1 MFDPAIATRFAF
13 IDVETTGSSP
23 ARERITEIGL
33 VRVDLD
39 GDAVR
44 VDEWCTLI
52 NPGIPIPSEI
62 QWLTGITTEMV
73 RSAPSFADVAQPLF
87 DLLEGAVFVAHNARF
102 DYGFIRA
109 AFCRAG
115 LAYAARTLCT
125 VRLSRYLYPDRA
137 PHTLDAL
144 IERFEIFGEQR
155 HRALGDARVLWR
167 WAEKLRNRH
176 QPSELND
183 AVRTLLRRPAL
194 PPNLPP
200 DAIDA
205 LPHAPGVYIFYGLN
219 EHPIYIGKSID
230 LRSRVASHFNAE
242 HRASRELR
250 LSQEVHRIEHEET
263 AGELGALL
271 RESELIKTRLPA
283 HNVALRRRLNQ
294 VLLSFGTDGRSATIR
309 SAAFD
314 LALLGR
320 CYGPFSSRA
329 SVRRMLVELASE
341 HHLCLKAMGLEGR
354 RKAAAD
360 DSPCFN
366 HQLRRCRG
374 ACVGT
379 EPREEHW
386 ARLAEL
392 ISQWL
397 LPAWPYAHAVALVED
412 NTDRFQQQ
420 WHVFDQWCWL
430 GSVKSLDAAADLA
443 RCAPRVFEADA
454 ARLSVQAMSVHA
466 RWNLTQVELPRA
478 NSTFNDALA
487 PAADPADEHAM
498 SEC

>member
-23 ARERITEIGL
+23 TRERITEIGL

-44 VDEWCTLI
+44 VDEWCTLV
-52 NPGIPIPSEI
+52 NPGIPIPPEI
-62 QWLTGITTEMV
+62 QWLTGITSEMV
-73 RSAPSFADVAQPLF
+73 RSAPSFTDIAQTLF

-115 LAYAARTLCT
+115 FAYTARTLCT

-144 IERFEIFGEQR
+144 IERFEISGEQR
-155 HRALGDARVLWR
+155 HRALGDARVIWR
-167 WAEKLRNRH
+167 WMQKLRGRH
-176 QPSELND
+176 QACELSN

-242 HRASRELR
+242 YRAARELR

-283 HNVALRRRLNQ
+283 HNVASRRKLNQ
-294 VLLSFGTDGRSATIR
+294 VLLSVGADGRSATIR
-309 SAAFD
+309 AAAFD
-314 LALLGR
+314 LAQLGR
-320 CYGPFSSRA
+320 CYGPFASRA
-329 SVRRMLVELASE
+329 YVRRMLVELASE
-341 HHLCLKAMGLEGR
+341 HQLCLKAMGLEGR

-379 EPREEHW
+379 EPRDEHG

-392 ISQWL
+392 MLPWL
-397 LPAWPYAHAVALVED
+397 LPAWPYAHAVALVEE
-412 NTDRFQQQ
+412 NADRFQQQ

-443 RCAPRVFEADA
+443 RRAPRVFEADA
-454 ARLSVQAMSVHA
+454 ARLSVQAMSEHP
-466 RWNLTQVELPRA
+466 RWKLTQVELPQESSDLNAASTPAVAHA
-478 NSTFNDALA
+478 NDV
-487 PAADPADEHAM
+487 AM
-498 SEC
+498 SPC

>member
-1 MFDPAIATRFAF
+1 MFDPAIAPRFAF

-23 ARERITEIGL
+23 TRERITEIGV
-33 VRVDLD
+33 VRVDFD
-39 GDAVR
+39 GDSVR

-62 QWLTGITTEMV
+62 QWLTGITNDMV
-73 RSAPSFADVAQPLF
+73 KSAPSFVDIAQPLF
-87 DLLEGAVFVAHNARF
+87 DLLEGAVFVAHNAHF

-115 LAYAARTLCT
+115 LAYTARTLCT

-144 IERFEIFGEQR
+144 IERFEISGEQR

-167 WAEKLRNRH
+167 WVQKLRNRH
-176 QPSELND
+176 QPSELSD

-194 PPNLPP
+194 PSNLPP

-219 EHPIYIGKSID
+219 QHPIYIGKSID
-230 LRSRVASHFNAE
+230 LRSRVAAHFNAE
-242 HRASRELR
+242 HRAARELR
-250 LSQEVHRIEHEET
+250 LSQEVHRVDYEET
-263 AGELGALL
+263 AGELGASL

-283 HNVALRRRLNQ
+283 HNIASRRKLNQ
-294 VLLSFGTDGRSATIR
+294 VLLSFANDGRAATIR
-309 SAAFD
+309 SSAFD
-314 LALLGR
+314 LAQLGK

-329 SVRRMLVELASE
+329 SLRRTLVELASE
-341 HHLCLKAMGLEGR
+341 HHLCLKMLGLEGR
-354 RKAAAD
+354 RKAAD

-374 ACVGT
+374 ACVGS
-379 EPREEHW
+379 EGRDEHS

-392 ISQWL
+392 IAQWL
-397 LPAWPYAHAVALVED
+397 LPPWPYAHAVALVEE
-412 NTDRFQQQ
+412 NADRFQQQ

-430 GSVKSLDAAADLA
+430 GSVKSLDAAARLA
-443 RCAPRVFEADA
+443 RCAPRAFEADA
-454 ARLSVQAMSVHA
+454 ARLSVQAMSDRSRRKLA
-466 RWNLTQVELPRA
+466 WVELPRA
-478 NSTFNDALA
+478 DPQATI
-487 PAADPADEHAM
+487 AAVSADCL
-498 SEC
+498 SEQAITEC

>member
-1 MFDPAIATRFAF
+1 MFDPAIAARLAF

-23 ARERITEIGL
+23 TRERITEIGV
-33 VRVDLD
+33 VRVDFD
-39 GDAVR
+39 GDSVR

-62 QWLTGITTEMV
+62 QWLTGITNDMV
-73 RSAPSFADVAQPLF
+73 RSAPSFVDVAQPLF

-109 AFCRAG
+109 SFCRAG
-115 LAYAARTLCT
+115 LAYTARTLCT
-125 VRLSRYLYPDRA
+125 VRLSRYLYPDRT

-144 IERFEIFGEQR
+144 IERFEISGEQR

-167 WAEKLRNRH
+167 WVQKLRNRH
-176 QPSELND
+176 QPSELSD

-194 PPNLPP
+194 PSNLPP

-219 EHPIYIGKSID
+219 QHPIYIGKSID
-230 LRSRVASHFNAE
+230 LRSRVAAHFNAE
-242 HRASRELR
+242 HRAALELR
-250 LSQEVHRIEHEET
+250 LSQEVHRVDYEET

-283 HNVALRRRLNQ
+283 HNVASRRQLNQ
-294 VLLSFGTDGRSATIR
+294 VLLSFANDGRAATTR
-309 SAAFD
+309 ASAFD
-314 LALLGR
+314 LAQLGK

-329 SVRRMLVELASE
+329 SLRRALVELASE
-341 HHLCLKAMGLEGR
+341 HHLCLKMLGLEGR
-354 RKAAAD
+354 RKAAD

-374 ACVGT
+374 ACVGS
-379 EPREEHW
+379 EGRDEHS

-392 ISQWL
+392 ISHWL
-397 LPAWPYAHAVALVED
+397 LPAWPYAHAVALVEE
-412 NTDRFQQQ
+412 NVDRFQEQ

-430 GSVKSLDAAADLA
+430 GSVKSLDAAAKLA

-454 ARLSVQAMSVHA
+454 ARLSVQAMSDRSRWKLA
-466 RWNLTQVELPRA
+466 RVELPRA
-478 NSTFNDALA
+478 DTQATI
-487 PAADPADEHAM
+487 AAVSADCFSEQAM
-498 SEC
+498 TEC